1 MELLQA
7 SRKRA
12 KIKMALQGPSGSGKT
27 YSALLL
33 AFGLCNKWSSIAVID
48 TENHSAEL
56 YSHLGNYNVV
66 NIGAPF
72 TPEKYCEAIK
82 LCESSGIEVIIIDS
96 ISHEWDGAGGV
107 LDIHGSMA
115 GNSFTNW
122 NKVTPRHNS
131 FIQRILQSSCHIIAT
146 IRSKQDYILQEKN
159 GKMVPEKVGLKGV
172 TREGM
177 DYEFTLVL
185 DLDIKHFA
193 TATKDRTNIFSDKPE
208 FKISPDTGKT
218 ILNWCNSGVA
228 KIPEMES
235 VIDPDIPLEV
245 QIKNCSTMQELIT
258 LYGVCSQQRQIEFKS
273 HFATRRDELT
283 PNANPITHI
292 NPAQQ
297 NGNTTAITN

>member
-107 LDIHGSMA
+107 LDIHGNMA

-122 NKVTPRHNS
+122 NKITPRHNS
-131 FIQRILQSSCHIIAT
+131 FIQRILQSSSHIIAT
-146 IRSKQDYILQEKN
+146 IRSKQDYVLQEKN
-159 GKMVPEKVGLKGV
+159 GKMVPEKVGLRGV
-172 TREGM
+172 TRDGV
-177 DYEFTLVL
+177 DYEFTLVF
-185 DLDIKHFA
+185 DIDIKHNA
-193 TATKDRTNIFSDKPE
+193 SASKDRTNLFSDKPE
-208 FKISPDTGKT
+208 FKISAETGQT
-218 ILNWCNSGVA
+218 ILKWCNTVTKQHVEVA
-228 KIPEMES
+228 SIPSIE
-235 VIDPDIPLEV
+235 IPLET
-245 QIKNCSTMQELIT
+245 QIKNCVTIQALIE
-258 LYGVCSQQRQIEFKS
+258 LYGTCSQQRQAEYKT

-283 PNANPITHI
+283 PNTNPITHL

-297 NGNTTAITN
+297 NGHNTTITR